1 MTGLIPRPFIDE
13 LLNRTEI
20 VDLIDGYV
28 PLKKRGLSFT
38 ACCPFHTE
46 KTPSFNV
53 IAKKQFYH
61 CFGCGASGN
70 AISFVMQYLN
80 LGFVEAVE
88 TLAARA
94 GMQVPREGI
103 DKEKEKLSG
112 NLYQLLQRVANFYQH
127 TLKTSGQIAV
137 NYLKNRGVSG
147 EVARTY
153 QIGYAPPGW
162 HTLLQ
167 QFKSNEKELVDT
179 GMLIQKDDGSTYDR
193 YRQRI
198 TFPIHDRHGRII
210 GFGGRALESEQKPKY
225 LNSPETVLF
234 QKSRELYGL
243 HQIISAKS
251 SMDSII
257 IVEGY
262 MDVIALAQHGIVNCV
277 ATLGTATSIQH
288 IQLLSK
294 HTKRI
299 IFCFDGDQ
307 AGRQAAWRGLESAL
321 PQLNDGIEV
330 SFVFLPDGHD
340 PDSLV
345 RAEGQQQFLHRLQQ
359 ATPLNQY
366 FFDTLTYGLDHTN
379 LAGKTQLVLQ
389 AKPYILKM
397 NEGPFKQLMLDE
409 LSRLTRIES
418 HRLHQLMSDPISEKN
433 DSEITISRSPARLA
447 IALLL
452 QHPELFQACHSELNT
467 DVLAGSQHTVLTA
480 LMEQIAKHPNLTTAA
495 IVENWRDS
503 PYFEA
508 MNKLAAWDH
517 KVPEESL
524 LKEFVDI
531 VLFLVKQH
539 RENTIQDF
547 IKKARNHGLSTEERL
562 QLQTL
567 LKQRHKNWDGENI
580 NKE

>member
-28 PLKKRGLSFT
+28 PLKKRGTSYT

-70 AISFVMQYLN
+70 VISFVMQYLS

-94 GMQVPREGI
+94 GMQIPREGN
-103 DKEKEKLSG
+103 EKEKVGG
-112 NLYQLLQRVANFYQH
+112 NLYQLLQRVANYYQH
-127 TLKTSGQIAV
+127 TLKTSGHVAID
-137 NYLKNRGVSG
+137 YLKNRGVSG
-147 EVARTY
+147 EIARAY

-162 HTLLQ
+162 HTLIQ
-167 QFKSNEKELVDT
+167 QFKGNEKELVDT
-179 GMLIQKDDGSTYDR
+179 GMLIQKDDGATYDR
-193 YRQRI
+193 YRQRV

-210 GFGGRALESEQKPKY
+210 GFGGRALEPEQKPKY
-225 LNSPETVLF
+225 LNSPETVIF

-243 HQIISAKS
+243 YQVLTTKS
-251 SMDSII
+251 PIDFIVV
-257 IVEGY
+257 VEGY
-262 MDVIALAQHGIVNCV
+262 MDVIALAQHGITNAV

-288 IQLLSK
+288 LQLLSK

-321 PQLNDGIEV
+321 PLLNEGIEV
-330 SFVFLPDGHD
+330 SFVFLPEEHD

-345 RAEGQQQFLHRLQQ
+345 RAEGPGQFTQRLQQ
-359 ATPLNQY
+359 AMPLNQY
-366 FFDTLTYGLDHTN
+366 FYSTLTEGIDHTN
-379 LAGKTQLVLQ
+379 LAGKTQLVQL
-389 AKPYILKM
+389 AKPYLLKM
-397 NEGPFKQLMLDE
+397 NDGPYKQLMQEE
-409 LSRLTRIES
+409 LSRITRIES
-418 HRLHQLMSDPISEKN
+418 HRIHQMMSEFSPEKT
-433 DSEITISRSPARLA
+433 DVGMTISRSPVRLA

-452 QHPELFQACHSELNT
+452 QHPELYKASRSQFGTEI
-467 DVLAGSQHTVLTA
+467 LAGSQHTLLTTLIA
-480 LMEQIAKHPNLTTAA
+480 QIAEHSNPTTAA
-495 IVENWRDS
+495 LIENWRDTT
-503 PYFEA
+503 YFEA

-531 VLFLVKQH
+531 VLFLEKQH
-539 RENTIQDF
+539 RETMIQDF
-547 IKKARNHGLSTEERL
+547 IQKARNQGLSDEERL
-562 QLQTL
+562 HLQTM
-567 LKQRHKNWDGENI
+567 LKQRHKNSDGENI
-580 NKE
+580 NTE